1 MKKFWNIFKKVM
13 LVLSVTAFVVL
24 FVFTLTSA
32 VQQKKSLVCSSI
44 QVKIDYESGVSF
56 LTTDEITAKVNS
68 LAGGQITG
76 KPLSA
81 LDFRAIEMGLQKDP
95 FVQHARVYIDHART
109 VHAEI
114 TQKQPIIRI
123 INNDG
128 VGYYLSDMNERIPL
142 SGKFTAHVPVAIGEV
157 ETRDDLYGDS
167 IILSEIYGLAK
178 YLQRDSLMNAMI
190 DHAYVRSTGDLELY
204 TKMGYHSIEFG
215 RADESMQEKF
225 EKLKTF
231 YRDGLTKVGWD
242 HYSVIN
248 LKYKGQVIG
257 VRKGGEL
264 AIRAEMPEEKP
275 AEPIAGDSAVVIDDQ
290 PVAEPAEKPT
300 PAPAAKPA
308 KVPTKKPAKPAADR
322 PKKPATDKPAK
333 PAASEPAPDDKPKTE
348 EPKRPKSKAKK
359 TNHKRN

>member
-95 FVQHARVYIDHART
+95 FVQHARVYIDHARI
-109 VHAEI
+109 VHAAT

-157 ETRDDLYGDS
+157 ETREDLYGDS

-178 YLQRDSLMNAMI
+178 YLQRDSLMGSMI
-190 DHAYVRSTGDLELY
+190 DHVYVQPGGDLDLY
-204 TKMGYHSIEFG
+204 TKMGYHTIQFG
-215 RADESMQEKF
+215 RADASMQEKF
-225 EKLKTF
+225 DKLKTF
-231 YRDGLTKVGWD
+231 YREGLTRVGWER
-242 HYSVIN
+242 YSVID

-257 VRKGGEL
+257 VRRGGEI
-264 AIRAEMPEEKP
+264 AARAEVTENKP
-275 AEPIAGDSAVVIDDQ
+275 AEPTADKPE
-290 PVAEPAEKPT
+290 PVADEQ
-300 PAPAAKPA
+300 PAAE
-308 KVPTKKPAKPAADR
+308 PTEKPAAV
-322 PKKPATDKPAK
+322 PTDKPAK
-333 PAASEPAPDDKPKTE
+333 PAADKPKKPAANKPAKPAAIEDEPDDKPKAQG
-348 EPKRPKSKAKK
+348 PKTPKKRAKK

>member
-81 LDFRAIEMGLQKDP
+81 LDFRAIEMGLQQDP

-157 ETRDDLYGDS
+157 ETREDLYGDS

-178 YLQRDSLMNAMI
+178 YLQHDSLMNAMI

-204 TKMGYHSIEFG
+204 TKMGYHTIEFG

-225 EKLKTF
+225 DKLKTF
-231 YRDGLTKVGWD
+231 YRDGLTKVGWER
-242 HYSVIN
+242 YSVIN

-264 AIRAEMPEEKP
+264 IARAEIAEVKNTDTLAEKP
-275 AEPIAGDSAVVIDDQ
+275 AEPIEDQ
-290 PVAEPAEKPT
+290 PADVAAD
-300 PAPAAKPA
+300 
-308 KVPTKKPAKPAADR
+308 KPAKPAADKPR
-322 PKKPATDKPAK
+322 KPAADKPAKPAADKPAK
-333 PAASEPAPDDKPKTE
+333 PAASEPAPDDKPKTD
-348 EPKRPKSKAKK
+348 EPKRPKPKAKK

>member
-76 KPLSA
+76 KPLSS

-95 FVQHARVYIDHART
+95 FVQHARVYIDHARI

-204 TKMGYHSIEFG
+204 TKMGYHTIEFG
-215 RADESMQEKF
+215 RADASMQEKF
-225 EKLKTF
+225 DKLKTF

-264 AIRAEMPEEKP
+264 IARAEIADVKNTDTLAEKP
-275 AEPIAGDSAVVIDDQ
+275 AEPIEDQ
-290 PVAEPAEKPT
+290 PADVAAD
-300 PAPAAKPA
+300 KPA
-308 KVPTKKPAKPAADR
+308 KQAAGKPKKPAAD
-322 PKKPATDKPAK
+322 KPAKLVADKPAK
-333 PAASEPAPDDKPKTE
+333 PAASEPAADDKPKTD
-348 EPKRPKSKAKK
+348 EPKRPKPKAKK

>member
-56 LTTDEITAKVNS
+56 LTTDEITTKVNS
-68 LAGGQITG
+68 LAGGQIIG

-95 FVQHARVYIDHART
+95 FVQHARVYIDHARI

-157 ETRDDLYGDS
+157 ETREDLYGDS

-178 YLQRDSLMNAMI
+178 YLQHDSLMNSMI
-190 DHAYVRSTGDLELY
+190 DHVYVKSSGDMELY
-204 TKMGYHSIEFG
+204 TKMGYHTIEFG
-215 RADESMQEKF
+215 RADGTMQEKF
-225 EKLKTF
+225 DKLKTF
-231 YRDGLTKVGWD
+231 YREGLTKVGWER
-242 HYSVIN
+242 YSVIN

-264 AIRAEMPEEKP
+264 IARAE
-275 AEPIAGDSAVVIDDQ
+275 
-290 PVAEPAEKPT
+290 VADVKNTDTIAEKPIEPIEDQ
-300 PAPAAKPA
+300 PADVAA
-308 KVPTKKPAKPAADR
+308 
-322 PKKPATDKPAK
+322 DKPAK
-333 PAASEPAPDDKPKTE
+333 PAPDKPRKQAPDKTAKPVAGKPAKPTANEPAPDDKPKTE
-348 EPKRPKSKAKK
+348 EPKRPKPRAKK

>member
-81 LDFRAIEMGLQKDP
+81 LDFRAIEMGLQQDP

-204 TKMGYHSIEFG
+204 TKMGYHTIDFG

-231 YRDGLTKVGWD
+231 YRDGLTKVGWER
-242 HYSVIN
+242 YSVIN

-264 AIRAEMPEEKP
+264 IARAESADVKNTDTLAEKP
-275 AEPIAGDSAVVIDDQ
+275 AEPIEDQ
-290 PVAEPAEKPT
+290 PADVAAD
-300 PAPAAKPA
+300 
-308 KVPTKKPAKPAADR
+308 KPAKPAADKPR
-322 PKKPATDKPAK
+322 KPEADKPAKPAADKPAK
-333 PAASEPAPDDKPKTE
+333 PAASEPAADDKPKTD
-348 EPKRPKSKAKK
+348 EPKRPKPKAKK

>member
-178 YLQRDSLMNAMI
+178 YLQHDSLMGSMI

-204 TKMGYHSIEFG
+204 TKMGYHTIEFG

-257 VRKGGEL
+257 VRKGGEIMAKAEIADATNTDTL
-264 AIRAEMPEEKP
+264 AEKP
-275 AEPIAGDSAVVIDDQ
+275 AEPIEDQ
-290 PVAEPAEKPT
+290 PADVAAD
-300 PAPAAKPA
+300 
-308 KVPTKKPAKPAADR
+308 KPAKPAADK
-322 PKKPATDKPAK
+322 PKKPAADKPAKPAADKPAK
-333 PAASEPAPDDKPKTE
+333 PAASEPAAADKPKTD
-348 EPKRPKSKAKK
+348 EPKRPKPKAKK